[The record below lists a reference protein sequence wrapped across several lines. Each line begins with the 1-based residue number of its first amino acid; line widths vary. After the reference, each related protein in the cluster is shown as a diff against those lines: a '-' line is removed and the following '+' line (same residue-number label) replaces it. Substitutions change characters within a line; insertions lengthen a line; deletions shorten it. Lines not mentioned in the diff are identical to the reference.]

1 MFQTS
6 LSHNKTN
13 RANAYLTKEILEASP
28 QKLLLKVFDFAIA
41 NCKAGN
47 MEKTNKALNELINAL
62 RYDDEK
68 AKEISI
74 GLLKLYQFCQEQM
87 RKGDTEIV
95 YQILTDLR
103 ETWNTIF
110 MENSLDG

>member
-1 MFQTS
+1 MLQTT

-28 QKLLLKVFDFAIA
+28 QKLLMKIYDFAIA

-47 MEKTNKALNELINAL
+47 MEKTNNAINTLINAL

-68 AKEISI
+68 AKEVSI
-74 GLLKLYQFCQEQM
+74 GLLKLYQFCQDQM
-87 RKGDTEIV
+87 RKGETEVV
-95 YQILTDLR
+95 YKILTDLK
-103 ETWNTIF
+103 EAWETIF
-110 MENSLDG
+110 QESLA